1 LLPDL
6 ALRLE
11 VGLRV
16 LLIFLENLM
25 TPKVNPNGSAP
36 FFRPSGPA
44 VAGHGSNS
52 GSARFELDRE
62 QWKPIL
68 ARIEEPDTARLVV
81 DLFRTHTH
89 LQASYPAVFLR
100 AMRCMERANKS
111 AANAKA
117 AGRAVRLIGETCAS
131 VVGLVFRSAGLG
143 VTWVHARIRKDAAP
157 APQAAPEAELIWP
170 TLDKPTV

>member
-1 LLPDL
+1 
-6 ALRLE
+6 
-11 VGLRV
+11 
-16 LLIFLENLM
+16 M
-25 TPKVNPNGSAP
+25 TPKVTPYGNAP
-36 FFRPSGPA
+36 FFRPIGN
-44 VAGHGSNS
+44 GTNS

-100 AMRCMERANKS
+100 AMRCMERADKS
-111 AANAKA
+111 AAQAKA
-117 AGRAVRLIGETCAS
+117 VGGAVRLIGETCAAA
-131 VVGLVFRSAGLG
+131 VILVFRSTLLG
-143 VTWVHARIRKDAAP
+143 AAWVHARIRKEAAP
-157 APQAAPEAELIWP
+157 ALQAAPEAELIWP